1 MQIPLHSFEQTIDE
15 TILKRGL
22 QYFKNGYVQEP
33 EEIGNGEFEAIVEG
47 SENYTVNLTIKN
59 NVVTESVCSCP
70 YDAGPVC
77 KHVVAVIF
85 HLQQDELKLN
95 EKTRKRGNTTP
106 KPKSKTVAEQ
116 VDELLDKLSHT
127 DLKSYISEQCRKD
140 STFRQLFL
148 AKYAYLVVP
157 DSKALYAKQIQ
168 AILKSA
174 IGRHGYIEYSAGHF
188 VGSAVGGLLENAQKQ
203 VETANYPTAFYIA
216 CAIMEE
222 MTKALESA
230 DDSHGEIGGCIEPSV
245 EIIYSIATKQI
256 PDNLKTEIF
265 DYCLDAFKKKI
276 FSGWDWHFPML
287 DIATQLVSSAE
298 EAKQVYAL
306 LDTVKETNDGW
317 DWDFR
322 KAQSIRLDLINKMEG
337 KEAAKQYLEQN
348 VTNSD
353 FRKKVIETAISQK
366 DYIKAIHL
374 AEEGIRIDDKSKP
387 GLADNWRNYLLKIY
401 TIQNDTENI
410 RKYARYLF
418 LKANHEKKPLFD
430 ILKKHVAKE
439 NWEKYVNQLITEIIE
454 KERWFNF
461 SAIANI
467 YIWEE
472 RWTDLFGIVKK
483 HVSLNILESYDKY
496 LLPNFTNEI
505 SDLYQ
510 TAILK
515 FMENSTNRGYYQEAC
530 RYIRKMIKMG
540 ARDKANFVIKMLQT
554 LYPKRK
560 ALMEELQKV

>member
-1 MQIPLHSFEQTIDE
+1 MQIPLHSFEQNIDE

-22 QYFKNGYVQEP
+22 QYFKKGLVQEP

-47 SENYTVNLTIKN
+47 SENYIVNLTIKN
-59 NVVTESVCSCP
+59 NIVTESVCTCP

-77 KHVVAVIF
+77 KHIVAVIF

-95 EKTRKRGNTTP
+95 EKTKKTRSTAP
-106 KPKSKTVAEQ
+106 KAKSKTVAEQ
-116 VDELLDKLSHT
+116 VDEILDKLSHN

-140 STFRQLFL
+140 NTFRQLFL
-148 AKYAYLVVP
+148 AKHAYLVVP
-157 DSKALYAKQIQ
+157 DSKELYAKQIQ

-174 IGRHGYIEYSAGHF
+174 AGRHGFIEYSAGRF
-188 VGSAVGGLLENAQKQ
+188 VGNAVGELLENAEKQ
-203 VETANYPTAFYIA
+203 VENANYPTAFYIA

-222 MTKALESA
+222 MTKALEFA

-245 EIIYSIATKQI
+245 EVIHTVATKQI
-256 PDNLKTEIF
+256 NDSLRAEILN
-265 DYCLDAFKKKI
+265 YCLNNFKKKI
-276 FSGWDWHFPML
+276 FSGWDWHFAML
-287 DIATQLVSSAE
+287 DIAVQLTSNNE
-298 EAKQVYAL
+298 EAKQIYAL
-306 LDTVKETNDGW
+306 LDTVKETRDGW
-317 DWDFR
+317 DWDYR
-322 KAQSIRLDLINKMEG
+322 KAQKIRLDLITKTNG

-348 VTNSD
+348 LTNSD
-353 FRKKVIETAISQK
+353 FRAKAIETAISQK

-374 AEEGIRIDDKSKP
+374 AEEGIKIDEKSKP
-387 GLADNWRNYLLKIY
+387 GLANNWREYLLKIY
-401 TIQNDTENI
+401 IAQKDAENI

-418 LKANHEKKPLFD
+418 LNANLEKKPLFD

-439 NWEKYVNQLITEIIE
+439 NWENYMNQLITEIIQ

-461 SAIANI
+461 SAVANI

-472 RWTDLFGIVKK
+472 RWTDLFSIVKQ
-483 HVSLNILESYDKY
+483 HVSLNILESYDQY
-496 LLPNFTNEI
+496 LLPFFTNEI

-515 FMENSTNRGYYQEAC
+515 FMENNVSRSYYQEAC
-530 RYIRKMIKMG
+530 RYLRKMIKMG

-554 LYPKRK
+554 LYPQRK